1 MSYSLQVAGRSRVV
15 VGRTV
20 EELPRLLP
28 QGRVIVLTDRNVAR
42 CRPELF
48 EGCDPICM
56 EPGEEHKTLQ
66 TVEEVCRELIR
77 RGADRTTFLLG
88 VGGGIVTD
96 VTGFVASVYMRG
108 VPFGFVSTTLLG
120 CVDASVGGKNGVNLD
135 GYKNMA
141 GVFAQPQFVVCD
153 TSLFATL
160 PLREI
165 RAGLAEAVKAG
176 IIGDE
181 PLFGLIERA
190 GLDGL
195 CADPEAMDKVVVHS
209 VRLKAAVVSRDE
221 REHGERRKLNLG
233 HTFGH
238 AVEKCSREMIHGEA
252 VAVGMAKAAMMDG
265 KTHRVYAM
273 IGDGESQEGQIW
285 EAAQFAG
292 QHKLRNFTG
301 FMDYNNMQIDG
312 LVSDQLDVQPVT
324 TRWESFGFAC
334 EVVDGHDVAAIDEA
348 IERSKTAGRPTMII
362 LKTIKGKGAY
372 FAEGKVESH
381 NMPITED
388 MWKACVEGGDRH
400 VG

>member
-1 MSYSLQVAGRSRVV
+1 
-15 VGRTV
+15 
-20 EELPRLLP
+20 
-28 QGRVIVLTDRNVAR
+28 
-42 CRPELF
+42 
-48 EGCDPICM
+48 
-56 EPGEEHKTLQ
+56 
-66 TVEEVCRELIR
+66 
-77 RGADRTTFLLG
+77 
-88 VGGGIVTD
+88 
-96 VTGFVASVYMRG
+96 
-108 VPFGFVSTTLLG
+108 
-120 CVDASVGGKNGVNLD
+120 
-135 GYKNMA
+135 
-141 GVFAQPQFVVCD
+141 
-153 TSLFATL
+153 
-160 PLREI
+160 
-165 RAGLAEAVKAG
+165 
-176 IIGDE
+176 
-181 PLFGLIERA
+181 
-190 GLDGL
+190 
-195 CADPEAMDKVVVHS
+195 
-209 VRLKAAVVSRDE
+209 
-221 REHGERRKLNLG
+221 
-233 HTFGH
+233 
-238 AVEKCSREMIHGEA
+238 MIHGEA